1 MNSGKYVFRQML
13 DFVNQYEFNK
23 CVKRYSGNYRVR
35 DFKCWN
41 QFVQLLF
48 GQITSLDSLRSICTC
63 LQAHE
68 GQLYHLGVKQ
78 SVDHTTFSRA
88 NENRDWRIFADF
100 GEYLIGLV
108 RPLYADFP
116 VPNVNINNE
125 VFALDSTTI
134 SLSINLFTWAEGK
147 YTRGAVKVHTLLN
160 LRGSIPEFILVTDGK
175 YHDSNVLDVIVP
187 QPDAIYLMDKAYV
200 DFAAL
205 YRIQMAGAYFVTR
218 AKSPLKYEV
227 IEQNFNINQT
237 TGLRTDKTVV
247 LTIKKSKKL
256 YPDKL
261 RLVEYYDAEKDLHLV
276 FLSNNFEVS
285 ALEIARL
292 YKNRWQIEVFFKW
305 IKQNLVIK
313 KLWGHSQNAVKIHIW
328 TAICT
333 YLIVAYMKHI
343 LKSNYSIYE
352 IMQILSVS
360 VFDKTHIRDLLTIT
374 QVNQN
379 VKELQYNLFD
389 NMSLVSINFR

>member
-88 NENRDWRIFADF
+88 NENRDWHIFADF

-108 RPLYADFP
+108 RPLYADIP

-175 YHDSNVLDVIVP
+175 YHDSNVLDIIVP
-187 QPDAIYLMDKAYV
+187 QPDAIYLMNKAYV
-200 DFAAL
+200 DFSAL

-227 IEQNFNINQT
+227 IEQNFNIDQI

-247 LTIKKSKKL
+247 LTVKKSKKL
-256 YPDKL
+256 YPYKL

-276 FLSNNFEVS
+276 FLSKNFEVS

-313 KLWGHSQNAVKIHIW
+313 KLWGHSPNAVKIHIW
-328 TAICT
+328 TAICA

-360 VFDKTHIRDLLTIT
+360 AFDKTPIRDLFTMT

-389 NMSLVSINFR
+389 NMF

>member
-1 MNSGKYVFRQML
+1 MNSGKYVFCQML

-23 CVKRYSGNYRVR
+23 CVNRYLGDYRVH

-63 LQAHE
+63 LQAHK

-78 SVDHTTFSRA
+78 NVDHTTLSRA

-108 RPLYADFP
+108 RPLYVDTP
-116 VPNVNINNE
+116 VANVNISNE

-160 LRGSIPEFILVTDGK
+160 LRGSIPEFILITDGK
-175 YHDSNVLDVIVP
+175 YHDSNAFDVIVP
-187 QPDAIYLMDKAYV
+187 QPYAIYLMDKAYV
-200 DFAAL
+200 DFEAL
-205 YRIQMAGAYFVTR
+205 YRIHTQDAYFITR
-218 AKSPLKYEV
+218 AKSSIKYDI
-227 IEQNFNINQT
+227 IEQNFNIDST
-237 TGLRTDKTVV
+237 TGLRADKTIV
-247 LTIKKSKKL
+247 LTIAKSKKL
-256 YPDKL
+256 YPEKL
-261 RLVEYYDAEKDLHLV
+261 RLVEFYDTEKDLFLV

-313 KLWGHSQNAVKIHIW
+313 KLWEYSQNAVKINIW
-328 TAICT
+328 TAICA
-333 YLIVAYMKHI
+333 YLIVAYMKHA

-352 IMQILSVS
+352 IIQILSIS
-360 VFDKTHIRDLLTIT
+360 VFDKTPISDLLYSP

-379 VKELQYNLFD
+379 VKELQYNLF
-389 NMSLVSINFR
+389 

>member
-1 MNSGKYVFRQML
+1 
-13 DFVNQYEFNK
+13 
-23 CVKRYSGNYRVR
+23 
-35 DFKCWN
+35 
-41 QFVQLLF
+41 
-48 GQITSLDSLRSICTC
+48 
-63 LQAHE
+63 LQAHK

-78 SVDHTTFSRA
+78 NVDHTTLSRA
-88 NENRDWRIFADF
+88 NENRDWHIFADF

-160 LRGSIPEFILVTDGK
+160 LRGSIPEFVLVTDGK

-187 QPDAIYLMDKAYV
+187 QPDAIYLMDKAYI

-205 YRIQMAGAYFVTR
+205 HHMQMTEAYFVTR
-218 AKSPLKYEV
+218 AKSPLKYKV
-227 IEQNFNINQT
+227 TEQNFNIDQT
-237 TGLRTDKTVV
+237 TGLRTDKTIV
-247 LTIKKSKKL
+247 LTVAKSKKL
-256 YPDKL
+256 YPGKL

-305 IKQNLVIK
+305 IKQNLIIK

-328 TAICT
+328 MAICA
-333 YLIVAYMKHI
+333 YLIVAYMKHA

-360 VFDKTHIRDLLTIT
+360 AFDKTPVRDLLTMS

-379 VKELQYNLFD
+379 VKELQYGLFD
-389 NMSLVSINFR
+389 NMS

>member
-35 DFKCWN
+35 DFKCWT

-63 LQAHE
+63 LQAHK

-78 SVDHTTFSRA
+78 SVDHTTLSRA

-108 RPLYADFP
+108 RPLYADSP
-116 VPNVNINNE
+116 IPNVNIDNE

-187 QPDAIYLMDKAYV
+187 QSGAIYLMDKAYV
-200 DFAAL
+200 DFEAL
-205 YRIQMAGAYFVTR
+205 HRIQMEDAFFVTR
-218 AKSPLKYEV
+218 AKSSLKYEV
-227 IEQNFNINQT
+227 IEQNFNIDQT
-237 TGLRTDKTVV
+237 AGLRSDRTIALTVA
-247 LTIKKSKKL
+247 KSKKI
-256 YPDKL
+256 YPDQL
-261 RLVEYYDAEKDLHLV
+261 RLVEYYDTEKDLLLV

-313 KLWGHSQNAVKIHIW
+313 KLWGHSPNAVKIHIW
-328 TAICT
+328 TAICA
-333 YLIVAYMKHI
+333 YLIVAYMKHA

-360 VFDKTHIRDLLTIT
+360 AFDKTPVRDLLSTS

-389 NMSLVSINFR
+389 NRF

>member
-23 CVKRYSGNYRVR
+23 CVNRYSGDYRVR

-63 LQAHE
+63 LQAHKS
-68 GQLYHLGVKQ
+68 QLYHLGVKQ
-78 SVDHTTFSRA
+78 NVDHTTFSRA

-100 GEYLIGLV
+100 GEYLIALV
-108 RPLYADFP
+108 RPLYADSP
-116 VPNVNINNE
+116 IPNMNIENE

-147 YTRGAVKVHTLLN
+147 YSRGAVKVHTLLN
-160 LRGSIPEFILVTDGK
+160 LRGSIPEFAYITDGK
-175 YHDSNVLDVIVP
+175 YHDSNALDVIAP
-187 QPDAIYLMDKAYV
+187 QPGAIYLMDKAYV
-200 DFAAL
+200 DFEAL
-205 YRIQMAGAYFVTR
+205 YRMHQEDAFFVTR
-218 AKSPLKYEV
+218 AKSSLKYE
-227 IEQNFNINQT
+227 IKEQNFNIDQT
-237 TGLRTDKTVV
+237 TGLRSDQTIALTVA
-247 LTIKKSKKL
+247 KSKRL
-256 YPDKL
+256 YPDFL
-261 RLVEYYDAEKDLHLV
+261 RLVEYYDSEKDLRLV

-285 ALEIARL
+285 ALEVANL

-313 KLWGHSQNAVKIHIW
+313 KLWGHSPNAVKIHIW
-328 TAICT
+328 AAICA
-333 YLIVAYMKHI
+333 YLIVAYIKHT

-360 VFDKTHIRDLLTIT
+360 AFDKTPIGDLLASS

-379 VKELQYNLFD
+379 VKELQYDLF
-389 NMSLVSINFR
+389 

>member
-1 MNSGKYVFRQML
+1 MNSGKYVFRQIL

-78 SVDHTTFSRA
+78 SVDHTTLSRA

-108 RPLYADFP
+108 RPLYANFP
-116 VPNVNINNE
+116 VPNVNIDNE

-175 YHDSNVLDVIVP
+175 YHDSNVLDVIVS

-218 AKSPLKYEV
+218 AKSPLKYQV
-227 IEQNFNINQT
+227 IEQNFNIDQT

-247 LTIKKSKKL
+247 LTVTKSKKL

-313 KLWGHSQNAVKIHIW
+313 KLWGHSQNAVKIQIW
-328 TAICT
+328 TAICA

-360 VFDKTHIRDLLTIT
+360 AFDKTPIRDLLTMT

-389 NMSLVSINFR
+389 NLF

>member
-1 MNSGKYVFRQML
+1 MNSGKYVFRQVL

-23 CVKRYSGNYRVR
+23 CVRRYSGNYRVR

-63 LQAHE
+63 LQAHK
-68 GQLYHLGVKQ
+68 GQLYHFGVKQ
-78 SVDHTTFSRA
+78 NVDHTTLSRA

-108 RPLYADFP
+108 RPLYAGSP
-116 VPNVNINNE
+116 ISNVTIDNE

-175 YHDSNVLDVIVP
+175 YHDSNALDVIVP
-187 QPDAIYLMDKAYV
+187 QSGAIYLMDKAYV
-200 DFAAL
+200 DFEAL
-205 YRIQMAGAYFVTR
+205 HRIQMEDAFFVTR
-218 AKSPLKYEV
+218 AKSPLKFQV
-227 IEQNFNINQT
+227 LEQNFNIDQA
-237 TGLRTDKTVV
+237 TGLRSDRTITLTVA
-247 LTIKKSKKL
+247 KSKRL
-256 YPDKL
+256 YPDQL
-261 RLVEYYDAEKDLHLV
+261 RLVEYYDSEKNLLLV

-285 ALEIARL
+285 ALEIAKL

-313 KLWGHSQNAVKIHIW
+313 KLWGHSPNAVKIHIW
-328 TAICT
+328 TAICA
-333 YLIVAYMKHI
+333 YLIVAYMKHA

-360 VFDKTHIRDLLTIT
+360 AFDKTPIRDLLTIS

-379 VKELQYNLFD
+379 VKELQYDLFD
-389 NMSLVSINFR
+389 NMF

>member
-1 MNSGKYVFRQML
+1 
-13 DFVNQYEFNK
+13 
-23 CVKRYSGNYRVR
+23 
-35 DFKCWN
+35 
-41 QFVQLLF
+41 
-48 GQITSLDSLRSICTC
+48 
-63 LQAHE
+63 
-68 GQLYHLGVKQ
+68 
-78 SVDHTTFSRA
+78 
-88 NENRDWRIFADF
+88 
-100 GEYLIGLV
+100 
-108 RPLYADFP
+108 
-116 VPNVNINNE
+116 
-125 VFALDSTTI
+125 
-134 SLSINLFTWAEGK
+134 
-147 YTRGAVKVHTLLN
+147 
-160 LRGSIPEFILVTDGK
+160 
-175 YHDSNVLDVIVP
+175 
-187 QPDAIYLMDKAYV
+187 MDKAYV

-227 IEQNFNINQT
+227 IEQNFNIDQT

-247 LTIKKSKKL
+247 LTITKSKKL

-261 RLVEYYDAEKDLHLV
+261 RLVEYYDEEKDLLLV

-328 TAICT
+328 TAICI
-333 YLIVAYMKHI
+333 YLIVAYIKQDS
-343 LKSNYSIYE
+343 KSNYSIYE

-360 VFDKTHIRDLLTIT
+360 AFHKTPIQNLLNMS

-389 NMSLVSINFR
+389 NMF